1 MEAYE
6 GTGMTPQIET
16 SDNTFQVILPNLN
29 TMPEPARQMQVNPS
43 FIQFFFRLKGDE
55 KIIEKRNA
63 LYYINELSE
72 AGIKE
77 RGFWK

>member
-1 MEAYE
+1 MGCQTQAAGPAFLELIEAYGTGIIKIMEAYE

-43 FIQFFFRLKGDE
+43 FIQFFFQV
-55 KIIEKRNA
+55 
-63 LYYINELSE
+63 
-72 AGIKE
+72 E
-77 RGFWK
+77 R